1 MWLHFP
7 RASARS
13 KPRRPIS
20 DPSLIFEK
28 YLPETPF
35 DVFGSLDPVPEHR
48 FFVVT
53 EYMNQW
59 DEATK
64 ELTEWIRKGEIKYK
78 ESILEGFENAPQGL
92 RNVLSGK
99 NFGKQLIK
107 I

>member
-1 MWLHFP
+1 MELEFLFVVIFLLTILLILIWIAEMTFL
-7 RASARS
+7 
-13 KPRRPIS
+13 KP
-20 DPSLIFEK
+20 
-28 YLPETPF
+28 PF

-53 EYMNQW
+53 EFMDKW
-59 DEATK
+59 DLATK

-78 ESILEGFENAPQGL
+78 ESVLEGFENMPQGL

-107 I
+107 V